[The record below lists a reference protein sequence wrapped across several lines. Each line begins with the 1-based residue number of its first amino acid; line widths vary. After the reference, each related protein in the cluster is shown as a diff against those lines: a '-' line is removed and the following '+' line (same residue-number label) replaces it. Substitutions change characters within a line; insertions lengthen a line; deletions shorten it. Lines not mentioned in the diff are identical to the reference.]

1 MNAIKFSGP
10 RSAFSD
16 NGFPREALHVYVDGR
31 PPIRDGHPC
40 CQAGPFRFAGPKCLG
55 QMKYFAEGNHTLG
68 DMLWFPIWLL
78 ACDHECCK
86 GEYLFYMEGC
96 RQVCEV
102 SILYFFDLFGGERFL
117 GVEHWKASLE
127 EQEWD
132 PFWNAMWI
140 GFGCDCAIAWSH
152 QSLPIRFLLF
162 CTGLYEAPG
171 PNMSWVPKSWW
182 QLLQACGDNLELT
195 GTCTI
200 WRCISPENA
209 NAIKCPYYIVFEFRY
224 SMSTCFSEHVCTHV

>member
-96 RQVCEV
+96 RQVCDV
-102 SILYFFDLFGGERFL
+102 SILYFFDLLGGERFFRSRTL
-117 GVEHWKASLE
+117 RSFSRRTRVRPILKRHVNRILLWLCHCLIAS
-127 EQEWD
+127 
-132 PFWNAMWI
+132 
-140 GFGCDCAIAWSH
+140 
-152 QSLPIRFLLF
+152 
-162 CTGLYEAPG
+162 
-171 PNMSWVPKSWW
+171 VPANK
-182 QLLQACGDNLELT
+182 
-195 GTCTI
+195 
-200 WRCISPENA
+200 ISPFLYRSLRSSWSQLCPGFQTLGGSCFRLVGTTSNLLERAPFEDVFLRKMQMPSNA
-209 NAIKCPYYIVFEFRY
+209 HTI
-224 SMSTCFSEHVCTHV
+224 

>member
-78 ACDHECCK
+78 ACDFLHGRMPSSLWSVNFVLLRFVRRGKVFRSRTLKSFSRRTRVRPILKRHVNRILLWLCHCLIASVCANKISPFLYRSLRSSWSQYVLGSKVLVAAASGLWGQPRTYWNVHHLKMYFSGK
-86 GEYLFYMEGC
+86 GNCPYCIAFRFY
-96 RQVCEV
+96 
-102 SILYFFDLFGGERFL
+102 
-117 GVEHWKASLE
+117 
-127 EQEWD
+127 
-132 PFWNAMWI
+132 
-140 GFGCDCAIAWSH
+140 
-152 QSLPIRFLLF
+152 FLLF
-162 CTGLYEAPG
+162 G
-171 PNMSWVPKSWW
+171 
-182 QLLQACGDNLELT
+182 
-195 GTCTI
+195 
-200 WRCISPENA
+200 
-209 NAIKCPYYIVFEFRY
+209 RY
-224 SMSTCFSEHVCTHV
+224 LGMSTCFSEHVCTHV